1 MSNQRTETSDEKK
14 NGTVQTEQN
23 SNSNEVIEMGWK
35 VKVSVT
41 VRLLRGV
48 GGRQIFDNEQILIPR
63 ITFLTD
69 LPSGYTLRRQQ
80 FPLAPAYAT
89 TFNSCQGMTLDTLG
103 VDLTRPVFSHGQLYT
118 ALSRVRRRE
127 HVMIRLQPGQDSTT
141 NVTYTELLQ

>member
-118 ALSRVRRRE
+118 ALSRVRRQE